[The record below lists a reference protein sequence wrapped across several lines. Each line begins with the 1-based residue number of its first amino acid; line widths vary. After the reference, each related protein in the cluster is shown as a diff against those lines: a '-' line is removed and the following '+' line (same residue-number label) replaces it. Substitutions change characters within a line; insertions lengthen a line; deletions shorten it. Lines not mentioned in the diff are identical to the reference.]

1 MLRLI
6 DAPDCYAWPDAAQ
19 LIKHAFGLA
28 GTFGGPPATLL
39 YLYWEPANPDVNRP
53 QVHRRLICFSYA
65 ARSDLSRAA

>member
-28 GTFGGPPATLL
+28 GRFGGRPVTLL

-53 QVHRRLICFSYA
+53 KFTKG
-65 ARSDLSRAA
+65 